1 MINAFVEGVTEAE
14 RAEFEEWF
22 GVENVHP
29 AHRGTG
35 EETAPRVAKEAAGRH
50 IVSATLFWKHVNGED
65 PELPR
70 PTREL
75 LVDAKRLGLVKRF
88 SPWDS
93 YINPLFLHS
102 TETMKGY
109 PEMGFRLYLAGDLG
123 SPRKSATGR
132 SWACISA
139 AGAG

>member
-1 MINAFVEGVTEAE
+1 M
-14 RAEFEEWF
+14 
-22 GVENVHP
+22 
-29 AHRGTG
+29 
-35 EETAPRVAKEAAGRH
+35 
-50 IVSATLFWKHVNGED
+50 KHVNGED

-139 AGAG
+139 GGAG